1 MKTINDLNVDLFMYV
16 IVGIGF
22 STFQI
27 IKISPLEMDLRHLKL
42 YTRLPYNS

>member
-1 MKTINDLNVDLFMYV
+1 MKTVNDLNVDLFMYV

-27 IKISPLEMDLRHLKL
+27 IKI
-42 YTRLPYNS
+42 